1 MDFTAVAKEKL
12 AIFIARRKKVN
23 FAAVA
28 KGKTGPI
35 YSSKEKGEFIT
46 RRKKLNF
53 EAVAKEKPVMCMAVR
68 RKGFSSQEKSR
79 FCIKKK
85 SGFCSY

>member
-28 KGKTGPI
+28 KGKTGPM
-35 YSSKEKGEFIT
+35 YSL
-46 RRKKLNF
+46 RRKLDS
-53 EAVAKEKPVMCMAVR
+53 AVR
-68 RKGFSSQEKSR
+68 KKVDFAALLRKNWP
-79 FCIKKK
+79 
-85 SGFCSY
+85 YL